1 MRVCFFLF
9 KATLLVSNKKLLIQI
24 AYVTLVIYPMNGHI
38 ITTSN
43 EVSLGAVILKLYF
56 NDWYSP
62 SAL

>member
-1 MRVCFFLF
+1 MFFLF

>member
-1 MRVCFFLF
+1 MFFLF

-24 AYVTLVIYPMNGHI
+24 VYVTLVIYPMNGHI